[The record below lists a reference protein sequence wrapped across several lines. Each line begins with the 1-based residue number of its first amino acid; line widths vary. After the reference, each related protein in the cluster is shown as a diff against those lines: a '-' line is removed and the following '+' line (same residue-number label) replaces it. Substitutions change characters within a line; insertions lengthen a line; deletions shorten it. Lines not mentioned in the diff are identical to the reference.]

1 MSKLEWKGGT
11 LLAPVPPA
19 LVTCGNMEKPNVLT
33 VAWTGILCSD
43 PPKTYVSVRPTR
55 YSYGLIKESGE
66 FVINV
71 PTVPLARAV
80 DTCGVYSGKD
90 KNKFE
95 LCSLTPEKG
104 FQVAAPTIAESPLSL
119 ECRVTDTVD
128 LGSHTMFIADI
139 LCVDVDET
147 LVDEAGKLCLE
158 KVKLLAYSHGEY
170 YELGKKLG
178 NFGWSVKKKHTG
190 KRK

>member
-43 PPKTYVSVRPTR
+43 PPKTYVSVRPSR
-55 YSYGLIKESGE
+55 YSYDLIRESGE

-80 DTCGVYSGKD
+80 DMCGVYSGRD

-95 LCSLTPEKG
+95 LCALTAEKG
-104 FQVAAPTIAESPLSL
+104 FRVSAPTVAESPLSL

-147 LVDEAGKLCLE
+147 LVDESGKLCLD

-178 NFGWSVKKKHTG
+178 NFGWSVRKKHTG
-190 KRK
+190 KKK

>member
-1 MSKLEWKGGT
+1 MTKLEWKGGT

-19 LVTCGNMEKPNVLT
+19 LVTCGSMEKPNVLT

-71 PTVPLARAV
+71 PTVSLARAV

-147 LVDEAGKLCLE
+147 LVDESGKLCLE